1 MVKLYNTLTRK
12 KETFKPLKGNTV
24 RLYTCGPTVYNY
36 AHIGNLR
43 SYVFADTLKRI
54 LQYFNYRVKH
64 VINIT
69 DVGHLTSD
77 ADAGDDKMLLGAAR
91 ERKTVWQIAEFY
103 TDAFKENCTDLNII
117 PPKVWCKATD
127 HIYYQIKL
135 IQKLERKGYT
145 YSAGGNVYFDT
156 SKFSGYG
163 SLAWSEKKMGTSVA
177 RVEKD
182 QNKKNQ
188 HDFVLWFTKSKFQD
202 QDMKWES
209 PWGIGYPGWHIEC
222 SAMST
227 HYLGQ
232 PFDIHTGGIDHI
244 TVHHTNEIA
253 QSEAATGKPMA
264 RFWIHGE
271 FLIIDAKRMG
281 KSEGNFITLSTL
293 VKRGYDPIA
302 YRFFLLQTHYRRPL
316 EFTWQSM
323 DAAQNGY
330 RSLRENIREYFFR
343 ATHTAARKASSSIEP
358 LIASTSKKIDAAL
371 SDDLNTPQALAA
383 LFDFI
388 SQVNRKANRLGRADY
403 RAVCT
408 FVKKIDSVFG
418 LSLTKADDSIPIV
431 VMSLVDKREQARK
444 EKQWA
449 ESDALREEIARLR
462 YRVDDMPEGPRIVKI

>member
-1 MVKLYNTLTRK
+1 M
-12 KETFKPLKGNTV
+12 
-24 RLYTCGPTVYNY
+24 
-36 AHIGNLR
+36 
-43 SYVFADTLKRI
+43 
-54 LQYFNYRVKH
+54 
-64 VINIT
+64 INIT

-91 ERKTVWQIAEFY
+91 ERKTVWKIAEFY
-103 TDAFKENCTDLNII
+103 TDAFKENCIDLNIV
-117 PPKVWCKATD
+117 PPQVWCKATD
-127 HIYYQIKL
+127 HIYLQIAL
-135 IQKLERKGYT
+135 IQKLEKKGYT
-145 YSAGGNVYFDT
+145 YCAGGNVYFDT
-156 SKFSGYG
+156 SKLPDYG
-163 SLAWSEKKMGTSVA
+163 KLFGLKKNATVVA
-177 RVEKD
+177 RVQHD
-182 QNKKNQ
+182 ANKKHG

-264 RFWIHGE
+264 RFWMHGE

-281 KSEGNFITLSTL
+281 KSERNFVTLSSL
-293 VKRGYDPIA
+293 VERGYDPIA
-302 YRFFLLQTHYRRPL
+302 YRFFLLQTHYRQPL
-316 EFTWQSM
+316 NFTWQSM

-343 ATHTAARKASSSIEP
+343 TMHASARKASSSVES
-358 LIASTSKKIDAAL
+358 LITSALKKIDTAL

-388 SQVNRKANRLGRADY
+388 SQVNRRADRLGEADY

-418 LSLTKADDSIPIV
+418 LSLTKTDDSVPAV
-431 VMSLVDKREQARK
+431 VMSLVDKREQTRK
-444 EKQWA
+444 KKQWA
-449 ESDALREEIARLR
+449 ESDALREAIARLR
-462 YRVDDMPEGPRIVKI
+462 YRVDDMPEGPRIVKL